1 MTSSCVNIITSA
13 AYVNQEL
20 AAEFGLIPPSFLP
33 LGTGRLFEIQ
43 VKNFRKNLI
52 ENSPIYLTLP
62 DSFIVTPYDQHT
74 LKEKGVVIVSVPD
87 DMSLGNS
94 LVYTINVINAYNS
107 NIRILHGDTILDDI
121 PQEMDIIASYPDG
134 DDYSWAVINQ
144 ADDKYIKNLETIK
157 STKDENNYRPV
168 ACGYFS
174 FSKGNEL
181 IKSLCQAR
189 GNFIEGINLYNK
201 HQPLKIKAIKNWYDF
216 GHIQTYFQS
225 RRLVTTARAFN
236 SLQITSNTVKKIS
249 SDSFKMLAEAEWLE
263 STPPN
268 LKPFTARLFEYGQ
281 DNDKTFYSTEYQYT
295 PTLAELFVFS
305 DIGKATWNKI
315 LASCTDFLNL
325 CAKQKG
331 KKKRDDYTAHLIGNK
346 TFERLK
352 LFSNQTGFNIMH
364 DLVFNGNK
372 YPSLLT
378 IANNLS
384 DFITKNPEE
393 LCTIM
398 HGDFCFSNILYNS
411 RNRRITVIDPRGY
424 VFPHI
429 KEKYGDLRYDMAKLS
444 HSINGLY
451 DFIITGRYNLINNNQ
466 YDFELKFD
474 LSSSHKWLQTYFNKI
489 NIANITVSSKEIQAM
504 TIALFLSMLPLHA
517 DRPDRQKAFIANALR
532 LYSIFERKD

>member
-62 DSFIVTPYDQHT
+62 DSFIVTPYDKHT

-94 LVYTINVINAYNS
+94 LVYTINIINAYNS

-189 GNFIEGINLYNK
+189 GNFIE
-201 HQPLKIKAIKNWYDF
+201 
-216 GHIQTYFQS
+216 
-225 RRLVTTARAFN
+225 
-236 SLQITSNTVKKIS
+236 
-249 SDSFKMLAEAEWLE
+249 
-263 STPPN
+263 
-268 LKPFTARLFEYGQ
+268 
-281 DNDKTFYSTEYQYT
+281 
-295 PTLAELFVFS
+295 
-305 DIGKATWNKI
+305 
-315 LASCTDFLNL
+315 
-325 CAKQKG
+325 
-331 KKKRDDYTAHLIGNK
+331 
-346 TFERLK
+346 
-352 LFSNQTGFNIMH
+352 
-364 DLVFNGNK
+364 
-372 YPSLLT
+372 
-378 IANNLS
+378 
-384 DFITKNPEE
+384 
-393 LCTIM
+393 
-398 HGDFCFSNILYNS
+398 
-411 RNRRITVIDPRGY
+411 
-424 VFPHI
+424 
-429 KEKYGDLRYDMAKLS
+429 
-444 HSINGLY
+444 
-451 DFIITGRYNLINNNQ
+451 
-466 YDFELKFD
+466 
-474 LSSSHKWLQTYFNKI
+474 
-489 NIANITVSSKEIQAM
+489 
-504 TIALFLSMLPLHA
+504 
-517 DRPDRQKAFIANALR
+517 
-532 LYSIFERKD
+532 

>member
-52 ENSPIYLTLP
+52 ENSLIYLTLP
-62 DSFIVTPYDQHT
+62 DSFIVTPYDQHA

-201 HQPLKIKAIKNWYDF
+201 HQPLKMKAIKNWYDF

-249 SDSFKMLAEAEWLE
+249 FD
-263 STPPN
+263 
-268 LKPFTARLFEYGQ
+268 
-281 DNDKTFYSTEYQYT
+281 
-295 PTLAELFVFS
+295 
-305 DIGKATWNKI
+305 
-315 LASCTDFLNL
+315 SCTDCLNL

-331 KKKRDDYTAHLIGNK
+331 KKKRDDYTAHLVGNK
-346 TFERLK
+346 TFERLEF
-352 LFSNQTGFNIMH
+352 FSNQTGFNIMH

-429 KEKYGDLRYDMAKLS
+429 KENYGDLRYDMAKLS

-466 YDFELKFD
+466 YDFELTFD

-532 LYSIFERKD
+532 LYSIFERND